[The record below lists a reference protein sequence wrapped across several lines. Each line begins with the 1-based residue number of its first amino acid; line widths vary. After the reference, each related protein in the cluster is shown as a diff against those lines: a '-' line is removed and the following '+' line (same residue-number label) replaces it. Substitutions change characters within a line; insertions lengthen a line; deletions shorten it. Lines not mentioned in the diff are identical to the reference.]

1 MANENTDLMNIARD
15 NFDDPEI
22 IVKKMNNV
30 LTDIKYKAFGKV
42 KETSKSKVCKELE
55 TLIKEK
61 KELAENKVDHNEDN
75 VAKSNEI
82 DSKIA
87 ANLLLK
93 QREAFEKELDDIRD
107 LKNSKGTSAAVF
119 SLRERVVGPKT
130 LGQVATAIIDPKT
143 KLEVSEP
150 EEIKR
155 VSLQYCVDLLTNR
168 KPKAEYEEE
177 FNLKKIIHRVRMEEI
192 IEDDILVLTHN
203 MLEATFSALEKK
215 PGNKYNF
222 IMKGGEAV
230 KAALYTLCKLV
241 W

>member
-1 MANENTDLMNIARD
+1 M
-15 NFDDPEI
+15 
-22 IVKKMNNV
+22 
-30 LTDIKYKAFGKV
+30 
-42 KETSKSKVCKELE
+42 
-55 TLIKEK
+55 
-61 KELAENKVDHNEDN
+61 
-75 VAKSNEI
+75 
-82 DSKIA
+82 
-87 ANLLLK
+87 
-93 QREAFEKELDDIRD
+93 
-107 LKNSKGTSAAVF
+107 
-119 SLRERVVGPKT
+119 VGPKT
-130 LGQVATAIIDPKT
+130 LGQVATVIIDPKT
-143 KLEVSEP
+143 KFEVSEP

-177 FNLKKIIHRVRMEEI
+177 FNLKKIIHKVRMEEI

-241 W
+241 WKTEKLPVIWEKSTLIQLYKSKGSRSDLDNMRHIHIKLEDPKFFGHLVVSATKDKLISAMTKFQIASKPGHRTQEHLFVIKSLISLYIACDMAIILSMWDLSKFFDRESLIDCMKELYRS

>member
-1 MANENTDLMNIARD
+1 M
-15 NFDDPEI
+15 
-22 IVKKMNNV
+22 
-30 LTDIKYKAFGKV
+30 
-42 KETSKSKVCKELE
+42 
-55 TLIKEK
+55 
-61 KELAENKVDHNEDN
+61 
-75 VAKSNEI
+75 
-82 DSKIA
+82 
-87 ANLLLK
+87 
-93 QREAFEKELDDIRD
+93 
-107 LKNSKGTSAAVF
+107 
-119 SLRERVVGPKT
+119 VGPKT
-130 LGQVATAIIDPKT
+130 LGQVATVIIDPKT
-143 KLEVSEP
+143 KSEVSEP

-177 FNLKKIIHRVRMEEI
+177 FNLKTIIHNIRMEEI

-241 W
+241 WKTEKLPVIWEKSTLIQLYKSKGSRSDLDNMRHIHIKLEDPKFFGHLVVSATKDKLISAMTKFQIASKPGHRTQEHLFVIKSLISLYIACDMAIILSMWDLSKFFDRESLIDCMKELYRS